1 MSQFRNN
8 LLSSSSL
15 GENKITYDLGSS
27 GIPFGKGFM
36 VYDHL
41 LEKFGVLY
49 TSTLNWDNFNFDR
62 FETNFDIPTQI
73 CETTKGTYLHAVAID
88 EAINA
93 TKYPGIQPGNAVD
106 SNFSAAEYSF
116 YRIEVDNSKAGG
128 FHYIITNSNAT
139 VEGDVSWSAGDT
151 VTSIKNQMT
160 TGTYIGYVVTTNN
173 PVSQTI
179 HSTTGEA
186 IGVHTGGYGN
196 NNVVLSAIID
206 DSALLIDMSKYAV
219 ISDTLTVNDDY
230 DNTLTVINNN
240 FKNWRGVSC
249 QTILG
254 STLIPVGPNSL
265 CIGNSGYN
273 YSYRTGI
280 NFAGFGSWASSSGNS
295 SYTTDGVNG
304 TTNNSGG
311 VVMNRTYFNNM
322 MDSTNPNYN
331 ALMYEYYNNLL
342 NSNDEPYISLR
353 VTYSRWYSTTP
364 TTLYDVYIM
373 THMMKLNPN
382 SGTVFQ
388 VMNLG
393 KDLTDVKGKVFTVTY
408 NWKYVPAYPPE
419 YNALHYGDLTKQI
432 FKPGFY
438 YHPETGD
445 LGTFLRDDMLSEC
458 NTSWSKVPTT
468 LHSYKTNLS
477 NSTYLGSVGEYGSS
491 TSWCFD
497 GGVRY
502 LTDSNR
508 SYSHF
513 RSRPCSAYKI
523 L

>member
-49 TSTLNWDNFNFDR
+49 TSTLNWDSFNFDR

-179 HSTTGEA
+179 QSRC
-186 IGVHTGGYGN
+186 
-196 NNVVLSAIID
+196 
-206 DSALLIDMSKYAV
+206 LL
-219 ISDTLTVNDDY
+219 T
-230 DNTLTVINNN
+230 
-240 FKNWRGVSC
+240 
-249 QTILG
+249 
-254 STLIPVGPNSL
+254 
-265 CIGNSGYN
+265 
-273 YSYRTGI
+273 
-280 NFAGFGSWASSSGNS
+280 
-295 SYTTDGVNG
+295 
-304 TTNNSGG
+304 
-311 VVMNRTYFNNM
+311 
-322 MDSTNPNYN
+322 
-331 ALMYEYYNNLL
+331 
-342 NSNDEPYISLR
+342 
-353 VTYSRWYSTTP
+353 
-364 TTLYDVYIM
+364 
-373 THMMKLNPN
+373 
-382 SGTVFQ
+382 
-388 VMNLG
+388 
-393 KDLTDVKGKVFTVTY
+393 
-408 NWKYVPAYPPE
+408 
-419 YNALHYGDLTKQI
+419 
-432 FKPGFY
+432 
-438 YHPETGD
+438 
-445 LGTFLRDDMLSEC
+445 
-458 NTSWSKVPTT
+458 
-468 LHSYKTNLS
+468 
-477 NSTYLGSVGEYGSS
+477 
-491 TSWCFD
+491 
-497 GGVRY
+497 
-502 LTDSNR
+502 
-508 SYSHF
+508 
-513 RSRPCSAYKI
+513 
-523 L
+523 